1 MEYSSE
7 CGMSVRQVM
16 KRTVVTSTTTTS
28 SGIESDRGNRSLVEM
43 TTKQAPGFPRHD
55 VKMFAR
61 DEFST
66 MSSGSFSNGR
76 NSYGSVYERS
86 FTTKTIGGGG
96 ESRRFIEHITKPSG
110 GGDEHPIVLVRK
122 ERSQIDLPEWMR
134 ERKSPNAERRGVDLF
149 NVNVFLKYP
158 SGYSLSKRKPEA
170 DGVNENK
177 IRPEVAKRDKTEI
190 PMIPDDEEEEEEHIT
205 KPSDRGD
212 EHPIVLVRKERSQI
226 DVPEWMEE
234 RKSPNAERRGVDIS
248 NLKVFLKYPS
258 GYSLRKRKPEA
269 DRVNESKIRPEVA
282 KRDKTE
288 IPMIPDDEEEEEEHI
303 TKPSDR
309 GDEHPIVLVRK
320 ERSQIDVPEWM
331 EERKSPNAERRGVD
345 ISNLKAFL
353 KYPSGYSLRKRK
365 PEADRVNESKIRPE
379 VAKRDKTE
387 IPMILDDDDEEEEES
402 DEEYDEFEEEIVIVD
417 IRRKPIWRKGL
428 EIPKPQPQKAGVPI
442 EDLLE
447 IPTLKAKQESAPDKS
462 IDEKID
468 STERPPVV
476 FAELPDF
483 GVLENL

>member
-1 MEYSSE
+1 MEYSSGR
-7 CGMSVRQVM
+7 GMSVRQVM

-28 SGIESDRGNRSLVEM
+28 SEIESDRGKRSMVEM

-66 MSSGSFSNGR
+66 MSSGSFSNGSY
-76 NSYGSVYERS
+76 SYGSVYERS

-96 ESRRFIEHITKPSG
+96 ESRRFIEHITKPAG
-110 GGDEHPIVLVRK
+110 REDEDPIVLVRK
-122 ERSQIDLPEWMR
+122 ERSQIDVPEWMR
-134 ERKSPNAERRGVDLF
+134 ERKSPNSERRDIEIS
-149 NVNVFLKYP
+149 NINAFLRYP
-158 SGYSLSKRKPEA
+158 SDCYSLRKRKPEA
-170 DGVNENK
+170 DRINEGK

-190 PMIPDDEEEEEEHIT
+190 PLILDDDEEEEERIT
-205 KPSDRGD
+205 KPFRGGD

-234 RKSPNAERRGVDIS
+234 RKSPNAKRRGIEIS
-248 NLKVFLKYPS
+248 NINAFLRYPS
-258 GYSLRKRKPEA
+258 DYFSLR
-269 DRVNESKIRPEVA
+269 
-282 KRDKTE
+282 
-288 IPMIPDDEEEEEEHI
+288 
-303 TKPSDR
+303 
-309 GDEHPIVLVRK
+309 
-320 ERSQIDVPEWM
+320 
-331 EERKSPNAERRGVD
+331 RRT
-345 ISNLKAFL
+345 
-353 KYPSGYSLRKRK
+353 

-387 IPMILDDDDEEEEES
+387 IPMILDDDEEEEEES

-417 IRRKPIWRKGL
+417 VRRKPIWRKGL

-447 IPTLKAKQESAPDKS
+447 IPTLKAAKQESAPDKL

-468 STERPPVV
+468 SMERPPVV
-476 FAELPDF
+476 YAELPDLS
-483 GVLENL
+483 VWEIR

>member
-66 MSSGSFSNGR
+66 MSSGPFSNGR

-86 FTTKTIGGGG
+86 FTTTTIGGGG

-110 GGDEHPIVLVRK
+110 
-122 ERSQIDLPEWMR
+122 
-134 ERKSPNAERRGVDLF
+134 
-149 NVNVFLKYP
+149 
-158 SGYSLSKRKPEA
+158 
-170 DGVNENK
+170 
-177 IRPEVAKRDKTEI
+177 
-190 PMIPDDEEEEEEHIT
+190 
-205 KPSDRGD
+205 RGD

-248 NLKVFLKYPS
+248 SLKAFLKYPS
-258 GYSLRKRKPEA
+258 DYSLRKRKPEA

-282 KRDKTE
+282 K
-288 IPMIPDDEEEEEEHI
+288 
-303 TKPSDR
+303 
-309 GDEHPIVLVRK
+309 L
-320 ERSQIDVPEWM
+320 
-331 EERKSPNAERRGVD
+331 
-345 ISNLKAFL
+345 
-353 KYPSGYSLRKRK
+353 
-365 PEADRVNESKIRPE
+365 
-379 VAKRDKTE
+379 DKTE

-447 IPTLKAKQESAPDKS
+447 IPTLKAKQESAPDKL

-476 FAELPDF
+476 YAELPDF